1 MQSPYCLL
9 VRFWYFLYND
19 HIPCPQD
26 VGSKAKEFGYL
37 SGAYNMDLIV
47 GDAVIQNPFSWTL
60 AEVILSFPDSAAAP
74 EDHMNRYKPKPE
86 IEVGTGEVCWGS
98 ETEVFDI

>member
-1 MQSPYCLL
+1 M
-9 VRFWYFLYND
+9 
-19 HIPCPQD
+19 QD

-60 AEVILSFPDSAAAP
+60 AEVHLTFPDSPTTA
-74 EDHMNRYKPKPE
+74 EDTTYRYKARPE
-86 IEVGTGEVCWGS
+86 IKVLPSFTHTLHAVPTKALLAYSC
-98 ETEVFDI
+98 